1 MRHVSQKKL
10 TMFIKA
16 AEILSI
22 ATACYNKLQITGAR
36 ISYLMKK
43 LLTERKLQLL
53 ISFAIIQTHNYVI
66 RRCESGKKEVLF
78 LIGIQNFLENSLHS
92 KHYH

>member
-53 ISFAIIQTHNYVI
+53 ISFAIIQTHEPPHGKTNNLH
-66 RRCESGKKEVLF
+66 RRKQRRRSA
-78 LIGIQNFLENSLHS
+78 SR
-92 KHYH
+92 